1 MSQGP
6 QWGLPRD
13 HLIWFGAVLRT
24 DRKGTRSIS
33 RETCRKALWELGE
46 GAAGLGGV
54 GVEM

>member
-13 HLIWFGAVLRT
+13 HLIWFGAVLRI
-24 DRKGTRSIS
+24 DCKGTRSIS